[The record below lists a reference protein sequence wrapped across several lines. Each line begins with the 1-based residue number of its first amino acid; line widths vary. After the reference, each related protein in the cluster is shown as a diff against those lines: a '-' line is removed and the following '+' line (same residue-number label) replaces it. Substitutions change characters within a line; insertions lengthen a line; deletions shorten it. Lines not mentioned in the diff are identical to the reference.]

1 MSWIGSNWLMRLIIL
16 GLLVAF
22 VAAAAAAR
30 LTFEVTTDG
39 RAGPVDEPW
48 AQDRM
53 EFVAW
58 NGEKWTAW
66 IREGEFELV
75 PEDTENWSRHSNDTL
90 AFVGWNGEHWQARVD
105 DEAFELAHRGN
116 WQGDTQ
122 RAQAIRYRDWSGRNR
137 LRTVDQLAR

>member
-1 MSWIGSNWLMRLIIL
+1 MRLVIL

-30 LTFEVTTDG
+30 LTVEVTSG
-39 RAGPVDEPW
+39 GPAGPVNEPW

-75 PEDTENWSRHSNDTL
+75 PEDTGNWSRHSNDTL
-90 AFVGWNGEHWQARVD
+90 AFVDWNGEHWQAKVD
-105 DEAFELAHRGN
+105 DQAFELARRGN
-116 WQGDTQ
+116 WQDDTQ
-122 RAQAIRYRDWSGRNR
+122 RAQAIRYRDWSGRNQ
-137 LRTVDQLAR
+137 LRTVDQLVR